1 MSSSRSAVAQIE
13 AGLAALL
20 AVDVDDLP
28 VAACGPEAVEL
39 MRLAAGLQAAAA
51 ARLARFDAHR
61 GHQAECAATTASW
74 LRRQLP
80 LDEVESRSRVAAAR
94 LLRDL
99 PATAAAYAAG
109 EITDRHVRV
118 LSRAT

>member
-1 MSSSRSAVAQIE
+1 MSSSRSAVAQIS

-28 VAACGPEAVEL
+28 VASCGPEAVEL

-51 ARLARFDAHR
+51 ARLARFDAYR
-61 GHQAECAATTASW
+61 GHEADCAATAASW

-80 LDEVESRSRVAAAR
+80 LDEADSRARVAAAR
-94 LLRDL
+94 VLRDL
-99 PATAAAYAAG
+99 PAVAAAYAAG
-109 EITDRHVRV
+109 EVTDRHVRV
-118 LSRAT
+118 FAA